1 MLVVAADK
9 ALIFKSKITLMRIL
23 ASVCLSFFLVL
34 SFTANAQISI
44 GVKAGPDFSRLV
56 NAVQGNDGSGNISVL
71 KSGTLTQWYGGVF
84 VDISLDSGMGLYLRP
99 GIDYIGTGGSMNPN
113 ALYYNPNGFQPST
126 KYSLHYVDLPL
137 EFVYSPGFGWGR
149 PWFGFGFYT
158 GVLVNGTIK
167 TQGGSSTP
175 VLIGSK
181 SDDNFQRVD
190 FGYAFTL
197 GLATKVGFLFG
208 IDYQHGL
215 VRVVPG
221 SSGTSLPRLQTRNS
235 VWGLNVGWVF
245 KL

>member
-1 MLVVAADK
+1 
-9 ALIFKSKITLMRIL
+9 MRIL
-23 ASVCLSFFLVL
+23 GPGFLCLFLLLSV
-34 SFTANAQISI
+34 TTNAQISI
-44 GVKAGPDFSRLV
+44 GIKAGPDFSRLV

-84 VDISLDSGMGLYLRP
+84 VDIPLDSGKRFYLRP

-126 KYSLHYVDLPL
+126 RYSLHYVDVPF
-137 EFVYSPGFGWGR
+137 EFVYSPRFDWGR
-149 PWFGFGFYT
+149 PWIGLGFYT

-167 TQGGSSTP
+167 GQDNSSSP

-181 SDDNFQRVD
+181 SDDNFQRMDV
-190 FGYAFTL
+190 GYAFSL
-197 GLATKVGFLFG
+197 GLAAKVGFLFG

-215 VRVVPG
+215 ARVVPG

-235 VWGLNVGWVF
+235 VWGVHVGWVF